1 MKKPKKI
8 RWISIGA
15 KRSFEGLLA
24 WFGDGKNKEV
34 TKKRLIILGSVAGA
48 LTVFTVKVPAF
59 GPVAI
64 VLVIL
69 GVFAWWGRWPH
80 EEMTMRYSDFAG
92 AVQIGDVAYP
102 SMEVLRKYIEAHPG
116 EDAAQ
121 LARRLS
127 EAPGSPQISPALMRG
142 VMKELGLETSVKP
155 EAPKKEKLSESPA
168 EEDGPGC
175 QEVAEGASAGPVERQ
190 DPLAKE

>member
-1 MKKPKKI
+1 MRKPKKI
-8 RWISIGA
+8 KWISIGA
-15 KRSFEGLLA
+15 KRSFEDLLA
-24 WFGDGKNKEV
+24 WFGDGKNKEA
-34 TKKRLIILGSVAGA
+34 TKKRLIILGCVAGG
-48 LTVFTVKVPAF
+48 LVVFTVKVPAF
-59 GPVAI
+59 GPVVI
-64 VLVIL
+64 VMAIL

-92 AVQIGDVAYP
+92 SVQVGDSAYP

-142 VMKELGLETSVKP
+142 VMRELGLEVSAKP
-155 EAPKKEKLSESPA
+155 EVSKKEKLSESPA
-168 EEDGPGC
+168 EEGPKPADLG
-175 QEVAEGASAGPVERQ
+175 ENPA
-190 DPLAKE
+190 DPQVNTTKG